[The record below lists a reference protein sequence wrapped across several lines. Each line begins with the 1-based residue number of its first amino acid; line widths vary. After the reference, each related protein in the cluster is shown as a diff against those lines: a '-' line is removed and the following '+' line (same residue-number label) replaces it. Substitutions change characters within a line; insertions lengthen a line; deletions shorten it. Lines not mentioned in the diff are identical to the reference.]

1 MTITAHGKLNGH
13 EIEAEVINPGDW
25 FGKTWLVEIG
35 GCAWPTFVAVEADS
49 VTDAIDELSGN
60 DKYGHNLVVEDAD
73 LADYPEDSRYCND
86 GGQVLDLDNILIH
99 GEERP
104 GHRNEYTPWACVY
117 TGDDLPPEGMT
128 PLAYYRKDDNDD

>member
-73 LADYPEDSRYCND
+73 LGRLPRGFAHCND

-99 GEERP
+99 GEDAPATATNTRP
-104 GHRNEYTPWACVY
+104 GRAFTRATICRPKE
-117 TGDDLPPEGMT
+117 
-128 PLAYYRKDDNDD
+128 